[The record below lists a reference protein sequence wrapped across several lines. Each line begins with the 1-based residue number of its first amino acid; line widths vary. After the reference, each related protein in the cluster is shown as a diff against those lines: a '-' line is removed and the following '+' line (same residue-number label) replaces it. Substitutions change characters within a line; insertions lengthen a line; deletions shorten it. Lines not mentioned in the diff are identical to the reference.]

1 MKTIS
6 KILNSFLPTF
16 RSSSPNPR
24 LSLTDFSH
32 HRLLHALSDS
42 IFLTNIQTIFPY
54 LPLTSSDI
62 NTGVHVCVLKAWLQ
76 VSLPPISYIFPSH
89 SSPAAHSLLSFSS
102 PLSIHWAA
110 NINTTTILTL
120 TTHEFFSASVFSLSL
135 SSQNLEQHF
144 RKSLQRAT
152 ISSGVTQ
159 RQHWFTSITFP
170 LKVSQKITVSQ
181 HYNRSTSD
189 LAHFLSSS
197 H

>member
-1 MKTIS
+1 MHCLIA
-6 KILNSFLPTF
+6 
-16 RSSSPNPR
+16 SSSPIFKLFFPISRWRHLTSIQVCMFVSSR
-24 LSLTDFSH
+24 LGCRYPFH
-32 HRLLHALSDS
+32 Q
-42 IFLTNIQTIFPY
+42 FLTFF
-54 LPLTSSDI
+54 L
-62 NTGVHVCVLKAWLQ
+62 
-76 VSLPPISYIFPSH
+76 
-89 SSPAAHSLLSFSS
+89 PAAALLLTLFSFSS

-120 TTHEFFSASVFSLSL
+120 TTHEFFSASVFLLSL

-144 RKSLQRAT
+144 KKSLQRAT

-170 LKVSQKITVSQ
+170 LRVSQKITVSQ

-189 LAHFLSSS
+189 LAHLLSSS